1 MNLRGLLTIYLRHG
15 RCRLLLI
22 ICSEKCWTTSPNV
35 AFIIANEIGRQ
46 LTNLGENLLVLL
58 KCYKLYL
65 DLGQIIPKYQVC
77 SFLLLL
83 ISNTDFKRGFDR
95 NLSFVK

>member
-1 MNLRGLLTIYLRHG
+1 MNSRGLLTVYLIYD
-15 RCRLLLI
+15 RCKLLLI

-35 AFIIANEIGRQ
+35 ACIIVNEIGRQ

-58 KCYKLYL
+58 KCYELYL
-65 DLGQIIPKYQVC
+65 DLGQIIPKYQVR

-83 ISNTDFKRGFDR
+83 ISNTDFIRGFDR